1 MFGDRLK
8 LARKKAGYSLQ
19 SLSDALEKRV
29 TAQALGKYERG
40 EMMPSSGVLI
50 QLTKALGVSLHY
62 LLNEQV
68 QELDEVKFR
77 KLSGTSARERARVS
91 AEVIDH
97 SQRYLTVEELLGL
110 DSGAWRTPESGNR
123 FLGHEDEGEV
133 VAEDIRREWRL
144 GIDPIPNMTAL
155 LEDHGIKVLIIDLPE
170 RVSGLTCL
178 VHRQRHKKKIPVIV
192 VNRKLTLE
200 RRRFTLAH
208 ELAHCL
214 IDTSS
219 PVNHE
224 KASNIFAGAFLV
236 PRDHLIREAGRIR
249 HAIGYRELIHL
260 KRMYRVSA
268 AMLLVR
274 FKQIGVIDQSTLAY
288 AFQTFAR
295 GWRSSEPEPLETSGK
310 EGLYEAPR
318 RFERLCYRALAEDLI
333 SPGKAGKLLRQPLD
347 RIERGLRG
355 SVGTDATYC
364 N

>member
-19 SLSDALEKRV
+19 SLSDALDNRV
-29 TAQALGKYERG
+29 TAQAIGKYERG

-50 QLTKALGVSLHY
+50 QLAKALGVSLHY

-68 QELDEVKFR
+68 QELDEVEFR
-77 KLSGTSARERARVS
+77 KLAGTSARERARVS
-91 AEVIDH
+91 AEVIDQL
-97 SQRYLTVEELLGL
+97 QRYLTVEEILGL
-110 DSGAWRTPESGNR
+110 DSGAWRMPQFENR
-123 FLGHEDEGEV
+123 FLGLEDEGEII
-133 VAEDIRREWRL
+133 AEDIRREWRL
-144 GIDPIPNMTAL
+144 GSDPIPNMTAL

-178 VHRQRHKKKIPVIV
+178 VHRQRHKKKVPVIV

-208 ELAHCL
+208 ELAHRL
-214 IDTSS
+214 IDASS

-224 KASNIFAGAFLV
+224 KASNIFAGAFLI
-236 PRDHLIREAGRIR
+236 PRDHLIRETGRIR
-249 HAIGYRELIHL
+249 HAIGYQELIHL

-268 AMLLVR
+268 ATLLVR

-295 GWRSSEPEPLETSGK
+295 GWRSSEPEPLEASGK

-333 SPGKAGKLLRQPLD
+333 SPGKAGELLRQPLD
-347 RIERGLRG
+347 RIEQGLRG
-355 SVGTDATYC
+355 PVETDAAYC

>member
-19 SLSDALEKRV
+19 SLSDALDNRV

-50 QLTKALGVSLHY
+50 QLTKTLGVSLEY

-68 QELDEVKFR
+68 QELDGVEFR
-77 KLSGTSARERARVS
+77 KLAGTRVHERARVS

-97 SQRYLTVEELLGL
+97 LQRYLTVEEILGL
-110 DSGAWRTPESGNR
+110 DSGAWRMPQFGNR

-133 VAEDIRREWRL
+133 VAEDIRREWQL

-178 VHRQRHKKKIPVIV
+178 VHRQRHKKKVPVIV

-208 ELAHCL
+208 ELAHRL
-214 IDTSS
+214 IDASS

-236 PRDHLIREAGRIR
+236 PKDHLIRETGSIR

-295 GWRSSEPEPLETSGK
+295 GWRSSEPEPLEASGK

-333 SPGKAGKLLRQPLD
+333 SPGKAGELLRQPLD
-347 RIERGLRG
+347 RIEQGLRG
-355 SVGTDATYC
+355 PVETDAAYC